1 MDPAPNP
8 ASNPST
14 AAPPRDA
21 LARLEQ
27 LDDVVFPA
35 IAGDEHALERLGPT
49 WREAVETLGVDA
61 VRESRNEYLR
71 YARETW
77 DFLRR
82 HSVEQPHRLAGVLQI
97 IALLSGIDM

>member
-1 MDPAPNP
+1 MDLAPRPDMSPTDPTP
-8 ASNPST
+8 AS
-14 AAPPRDA
+14 DA

-35 IAGDEHALERLGPT
+35 IAGDEHALNRLEPT

-82 HSVEQPHRLAGVLQI
+82 HSVDQPRRMAAVLQI

>member
-1 MDPAPNP
+1 MDPAPQSEPNRSGS
-8 ASNPST
+8 ASQ
-14 AAPPRDA
+14 RDA

-35 IAGDEHALERLGPT
+35 IAGDEHALHRLEPT
-49 WREAVETLGVDA
+49 WRETVETLGVDA

-82 HSVEQPHRLAGVLQI
+82 HSGKQPHRLAAVVQV